1 VDLVATIVAVSS
13 PPGRSRRAI
22 IRCAGPG
29 ARHIASAILGVAPSG
44 TVAAHVP
51 FGQRRL
57 PVVSSWFPAERSF
70 TGQDTLELHLP
81 GNPVLVDRVLE
92 AMIEVGDA
100 AGVETRHAHPGEFS
114 GRAYL
119 TGRLSLIEAEGI
131 ALKVAATSDAH
142 LQAANA
148 LMDGSLGAWVRGAA
162 DELATLLAL
171 VEAGIDFT
179 DEEDV
184 VAIARGELN
193 GRLAEINASVD
204 AYVRNATGTEVLDG
218 IPRVVLAGPPN
229 VGKSTLF
236 NALIG
241 DDRVLVSSLA
251 GTTRDVIEEPL
262 HVPCGEDG
270 AEVLLLD
277 VAGLEAGG
285 GLLERA
291 MQDHARSA
299 ISTADLV
306 VWCTG
311 PSDSTE
317 FREDGLLVMTK
328 RDLAPDESIPAGAI
342 AVSARSGEGIDAL
355 RTAIGERLLD
365 RAVSLSADVV
375 VMTSRHATA
384 MRNAR
389 QQMVIAIEM
398 LSATEG
404 ERLNHPELIADLLRT
419 ALDHLGEIVG
429 IMTPDE
435 VLDRVFSSFCVGK

>member
-1 VDLVATIVAVSS
+1 
-13 PPGRSRRAI
+13 
-22 IRCAGPG
+22 
-29 ARHIASAILGVAPSG
+29 
-44 TVAAHVP
+44 
-51 FGQRRL
+51 
-57 PVVSSWFPAERSF
+57 
-70 TGQDTLELHLP
+70 
-81 GNPVLVDRVLE
+81 
-92 AMIEVGDA
+92 M
-100 AGVETRHAHPGEFS
+100 
-114 GRAYL
+114 
-119 TGRLSLIEAEGI
+119 IEAEGI

-171 VEAGIDFT
+171 VESGIDFT

-184 VAIARGELN
+184 VAIARGELK
-193 GRLAEINASVD
+193 GRLAEIDASID

-311 PSDSTE
+311 PGDSTE

-328 RDLAPDESIPAGAI
+328 RDLVPDESIPAGAI

-375 VMTSRHATA
+375 VMTSRHAAA

-398 LSATEG
+398 LAATEDK
-404 ERLNHPELIADLLRT
+404 RLNHPELIADLLRT

-435 VLDRVFSSFCVGK
+435 VLGRVFSSFCVGK